1 MMEYLRLKQ
10 SDRMNNP
17 FCVTGL
23 DTAIYKAN
31 SNQAEFE
38 KLPKMLVT
46 YFDYAPDA
54 DIPDYVKIPTPM
66 VSEPLKKVF
75 QMYDEEIRFK
85 GVQCYPKRMEDVKK
99 GAPLYFTYYCEQ
111 LECLH
116 SKAEIAPNGAVM
128 KLVVNKN
135 KLRGKDIIVIGGI
148 QEKITLVSL
157 GVAESILRRNLFGV
171 AFEEVDLR

>member
-10 SDRMNNP
+10 SEQMNNP

-23 DTAIYKAN
+23 DTGIYKAN
-31 SNQAEFE
+31 PNQAEFDII
-38 KLPKMLVT
+38 PKMLVT
-46 YFDYAPDA
+46 YFDYAPDV

-66 VSEPLKKVF
+66 VSEQLKKVF
-75 QMYDEEIRFK
+75 QMYDENMSFK
-85 GVQCYPKRMEDVKK
+85 GVQCYPKQIEDVKK
-99 GAPLYFTYYCEQ
+99 AAPLYWTYYCEQ

-116 SKAEIAPNGAVM
+116 SKAEIAPNGAIM

-135 KLRGKDIIVIGGI
+135 KLRGKDIVVIGGI

-157 GVAESILRRNLFGV
+157 AVAESILRRNLFGV
-171 AFEEVDLR
+171 AFEEIDLR